1 MRIKLLS
8 SIIFLLCISLFLSLG
23 FWQLDRANEKENIV
37 KLFKERQLS
46 PISELKSILKDSI
59 ERTYYKNYKIKGYFI
74 DKTFLIDNKIKDKK
88 YGFNVITP
96 FKLSSSGE
104 VVIVDRGWIPMK
116 GQRKDIDKNF
126 NFLNDQNLGNYEQE
140 IIGYVYPREKSYTI
154 GKISS
159 NKNWPRLLQ
168 AINFDEIKNSI
179 KDNELFVS
187 DIVFR
192 LDSDNEFG
200 FNREWK
206 IIFMNSSKHI
216 GYAFQWFSMAG
227 ALVILTIFYFV
238 RRKDE

>member
-140 IIGYVYPREKSYTI
+140 ISGYVYPREKSYTI

>member
-1 MRIKLLS
+1 MKIKLLS

-140 IIGYVYPREKSYTI
+140 ISGYVYPREKSYTI